1 MQGCP
6 ASAFFNNAI
15 DPFLA
20 SFDKA
25 LRSRHAGIVRA
36 CADDLGIVL
45 KRKHLKLVH
54 PIFNDCKSHAGL
66 ALKPPKCV
74 LVPLC
79 VFSQEVHDQVCKW
92 VAHHLPDWKLFKVKP
107 LAKLL
112 GFFIGPQAGTKMWD
126 GPLTKYKG
134 RINDIK
140 RGSASIALNCH
151 TYNSR
156 IVPVFSYVSQLVPL
170 PNTFHELFGM
180 CSAIKA
186 PNASRESDYYA
197 LHKIGG
203 LSLDQYPLRVPLHCL
218 EPLLLLLP
226 LGPSGYSN

>member
-1 MQGCP
+1 MYKRKHNSNPNNIPIAGAFDFEAAFPSVIHDWIWLVLHHRKMPPDYIRVFQSLYKHAIATFEHNGDIHVLIRLLSGVLQGCP
-6 ASAFFNNAI
+6 ASAFLFNNAI

-36 CADDLGIVL
+36 CADDIGIVL
-45 KRKHLKLVH
+45 KQLKHLKLVQ
-54 PIFNDCKSHAGL
+54 PIFNDFKSHAGL

-79 VFSQEVHDQVCKW
+79 VFSQEVHVQVCNW
-92 VAHHLPDWKLFKVKP
+92 VAHHLPDFNVKP

-112 GFFIGPQAGTKMWD
+112 VFFIGPQAGTKMWE
-126 GPLTKYKG
+126 GPLTKYKD

-151 TYNSR
+151 TYN
-156 IVPVFSYVSQLVPL
+156 
-170 PNTFHELFGM
+170 T
-180 CSAIKA
+180 
-186 PNASRESDYYA
+186 
-197 LHKIGG
+197 
-203 LSLDQYPLRVPLHCL
+203 
-218 EPLLLLLP
+218 
-226 LGPSGYSN
+226 